1 LEARVTQLFDQ
12 MTVPD
17 PPAPRP
23 APPSPPLRVDLHLD
37 RVFNTPE
44 SNALDLSRFSSSRTA
59 RRHHER
65 PRRGTWFRNR
75 LPGVGLVVSGALLGV
90 AIARL

>member
-1 LEARVTQLFDQ
+1 MTQLFDQ

-17 PPAPRP
+17 PP
-23 APPSPPLRVDLHLD
+23 PPLRGGAPLRVDLHLD
-37 RVFNTPE
+37 RVFNTPA

-59 RRHHER
+59 RRHAPR
-65 PRRGTWFRNR
+65 PRRTAWLRTR
-75 LPGVGLVVSGALLGV
+75 LPGLVLVVAGGLLGV